1 MEGVAPLLL
10 TMAGNPWVNYVE
22 EALRPAVRV
31 SAVGLVLR
39 VPRQTQALLRV
50 L

>member
-1 MEGVAPLLL
+1 ML
-10 TMAGNPWVNYVE
+10 TMAGNPARKQKPWVNYVE